1 MTRNQFSDVRITT
14 PNEFRAVLRVLAQ
27 KAIEENV
34 DIGGT
39 WEVATR
45 GTIYNWEVE
54 FVELAKE
61 VDTENA

>member
-14 PNEFRAVLRVLAQ
+14 PNEFRAVLSVLAQ

-45 GTIYNWEVE
+45 GTTYNWEVE

>member
-1 MTRNQFSDVRITT
+1 MTRNLFSDVRITT
-14 PNEFRAVLRVLAQ
+14 PNEFRVVLSALSQ

-39 WEVATR
+39 WEIATR
-45 GTIYNWEVE
+45 GSTYNWEVE

-61 VDTENA
+61 IDYENA